1 MRRLR
6 RSREPGRGGRM
17 ELGWPAL
24 AEGKPP
30 MLLGGW
36 KGAPRAREPAR
47 EPWMEALRF
56 QGIWEEWSSRAGGA
70 WRPISMFCGGGQGSR

>member
-1 MRRLR
+1 
-6 RSREPGRGGRM
+6 M